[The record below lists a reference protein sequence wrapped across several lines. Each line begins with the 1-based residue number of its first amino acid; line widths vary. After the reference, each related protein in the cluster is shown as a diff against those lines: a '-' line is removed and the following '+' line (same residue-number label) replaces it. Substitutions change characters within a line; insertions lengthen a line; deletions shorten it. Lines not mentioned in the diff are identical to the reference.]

1 MNRRQFFRAAAVGVA
16 GATVAGTCY
25 GFFEAGWIRVA
36 EQTLPLPRL
45 PLAFQGTRIAF
56 LTDIHHGPYTD
67 ISYVQNIVRTTN
79 LLQPDLILLG
89 GDYSL
94 RDPKYIGPC
103 FEMLAHLRAPMG
115 VYGVLGNHDYWHG
128 LKETREGFKSAKIT
142 ELTNRSE
149 WLQKNG
155 ERFCLAG
162 VDDLWTG
169 KPDSEAALGD
179 LKPQHACLLL
189 SHNPDF
195 CETLR
200 DPRVGLVL
208 SGHTHGGQIDLP
220 RFGRVVL
227 GRKARQYAAGM
238 YELPGTYL
246 YVNKGVGF
254 GWRLRYNVRPEVAVL
269 TLKRLTR

>member
-25 GFFEAGWIRVA
+25 GFFEAGWIRV
-36 EQTLPLPRL
+36 EYQTLPLPRL

-67 ISYVQNIVRTTN
+67 ISYVQSIVRTAN

-103 FEMLAHLRAPMG
+103 FEMLAELRAPMG

-128 LKETREGFKSAKIT
+128 LQQTRDGFKTAKIT

-149 WLQKNG
+149 WIQKDG

-162 VDDLWTG
+162 VDDLWCG
-169 KPDSEAALGD
+169 HPNAEAALGGAKAED
-179 LKPQHACLLL
+179 ACLLL

-200 DPRVGLVL
+200 DRRVGLVL
-208 SGHTHGGQIDLP
+208 SGHTHGGQVVFPGGVAPFVPSWYGNKYLRGVVQAPETTVLVSRGLGTAILP
-220 RFGRVVL
+220 VRFGS
-227 GRKARQYAAGM
+227 
-238 YELPGTYL
+238 
-246 YVNKGVGF
+246 
-254 GWRLRYNVRPEVAVL
+254 RPEINVITVI
-269 TLKRLTR
+269 